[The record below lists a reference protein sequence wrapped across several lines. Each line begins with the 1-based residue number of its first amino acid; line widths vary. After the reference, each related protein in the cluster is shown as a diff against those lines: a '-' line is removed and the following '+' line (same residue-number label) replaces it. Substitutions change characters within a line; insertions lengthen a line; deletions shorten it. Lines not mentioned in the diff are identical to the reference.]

1 MSTPPDPASSRHS
14 LPLEDVTIDDRFW
27 SPRREVVR
35 TGTIPQQERQ
45 LRSGGQF
52 EALRLGWKPG
62 DPNEP
67 HIFWESDVAKWIEAA
82 SYSLAK
88 TPDPVLDAAVDEAI
102 DLLAGAQQE
111 DGYLNVYFTV
121 VAPGK
126 RFTDLRDTH
135 ELYCAGHLIEAGVAH
150 HSATGKTS
158 LLDIV
163 RRFADLIDREFGP
176 GGSAEGG
183 YDGHEEIEL
192 ALVKLYRATGERRY
206 LDLSKR
212 LIDARGTQPFYFDL
226 EREERGTEGYFSF
239 AFPERPKQVQR
250 FREYTQS
257 HLPVREQ
264 TEAVGHSVRAMY
276 LYTAMADLALE
287 YGDDGL
293 RSACERLWQNLTEKK
308 MYVTGGLGSDP
319 SIEGFGPDYDLPG
332 IGGYAETCA
341 AIGLVFWSQRMALLT
356 GEGRYADVMERALYN
371 AALSGASAEGTHYFY
386 GNPLASDG
394 SVHRH
399 EWFGV
404 ACCPPN
410 FARLLTSLEYYAYAE
425 GANEALVTLFVAGSA
440 AFSLDSG
447 AVRLDVATEYPR
459 SGSVSITVTPAEAAT
474 FTIAVRMPGW
484 AGGSATAEVN
494 GDPVD
499 VPSAVAGGYLR
510 LEREWRE
517 GDVITLDLPLAPQR
531 IWANPAVTE
540 DVGRVA
546 LRRGPLVYCLEGV
559 DHDVPVAALSLPRDS
574 GFGTELDEDLGIE
587 AIVADG
593 FADVAP
599 DGDDRLYRET
609 PPDSRPTR
617 VRAVPYFAWANRG
630 QSTMEVWIRETAR

>member
-1 MSTPPDPASSRHS
+1 VTTPPDLAIGRRS
-14 LPLEDVTIDDRFW
+14 LPMADVTIDDDFW
-27 SPRREVVR
+27 SPRRETVR
-35 TGTIPQQERQ
+35 TGTLPQQERQ

-82 SYSLAK
+82 SYSLAT
-88 TPDPVLDAAVDEAI
+88 TPDPALEAAVDEAI
-102 DLLAGAQQE
+102 ELLAGAQQE

-121 VAPGK
+121 VRPGE

-150 HSATGKTS
+150 FQATGKTS

-183 YDGHEEIEL
+183 YDGHEEVEL
-192 ALVKLYRATGERRY
+192 ALVKLFRVTGERRY
-206 LDLSKR
+206 LELSKR
-212 LIDARGTQPFYFDL
+212 LVDARGTQPFYFDL
-226 EREERGTEGYFSF
+226 EREKRGTEGYFSF

-287 YGDDGL
+287 YGDDEL
-293 RSACERLWQNLTEKK
+293 RRACERLWENLTEKK
-308 MYVTGGLGSDP
+308 LYVTGGLGSDP
-319 SIEGFGPDYDLPG
+319 SIEGFGPDYHLPG

-386 GNPLASDG
+386 DNPLASDG
-394 SVHRH
+394 SVSRH

-410 FARLLTSLEYYAYAE
+410 FARLLSSLEYYAYAE
-425 GANEALVTLFVAGSA
+425 GADEAVVNLFVAGSA
-440 AFSLDSG
+440 SFSLDAG
-447 AVRLDVATEYPR
+447 TVRLDVDTAYPR
-459 SGSVSITVTPAEAAT
+459 SGSVSIRVAPGEASP
-474 FTIAVRMPGW
+474 FTIAVRVPGW
-484 AGGSATAEVN
+484 AAGGATARLN
-494 GDPVD
+494 GEAVD
-499 VPSAVAGGYLR
+499 LASAAADGYLR
-510 LEREWRE
+510 VERDWKE
-517 GDVITLDLPLAPQR
+517 GDVLSLDLPLQPER
-531 IWANPAVTE
+531 IWANPAVT
-540 DVGRVA
+540 DDLGRVA

-559 DHDVPVAALSLPRDS
+559 DHPVPVAALSLPRNS
-574 GFGTELDEDLGIE
+574 GFDTEPDEDLGIE
-587 AIVADG
+587 AILSDG
-593 FADVAP
+593 FADRAP
-599 DGDDRLYRET
+599 AGDQSLYRSS
-609 PPDSRPTR
+609 PPEQQPTR
-617 VRAVPYFAWANRG
+617 LRAVPYFAWANRG
-630 QSTMEVWIRETAR
+630 QSTMEVWIRETSA

>member
-1 MSTPPDPASSRHS
+1 VTTPPDLAIGRRT
-14 LPLEDVTIDDRFW
+14 LRMADVTIDDDFW

-82 SYSLAK
+82 SYSLAT
-88 TPDPVLDAAVDEAI
+88 TPDPALDAAVDEAI
-102 DLLAGAQQE
+102 ELLAGAQQE

-121 VAPGK
+121 VRPGE

-150 HSATGKTS
+150 FQATGKAS
-158 LLDIV
+158 LLGIV

-192 ALVKLYRATGERRY
+192 ALVKLFRVTGERRY
-206 LDLSKR
+206 LELSKR
-212 LIDARGTQPFYFDL
+212 LIDARGTQPYYFDR
-226 EREERGTEGYFSF
+226 EREERGTEGYFSSV
-239 AFPERPKQVQR
+239 FPDRPTQVQR

-257 HLPVREQ
+257 HLPVRQQ

-287 YGDDGL
+287 YRDEEL
-293 RSACERLWQNLTEKK
+293 RLACERLWRNLTEKK

-410 FARLLTSLEYYAYAE
+410 FARLLSSLEYYAYAE
-425 GANEALVTLFVAGSA
+425 GANEAVVNLFVAGSA
-440 AFSLDSG
+440 SFSLDAG
-447 AVRLDVATEYPR
+447 AVRLDVSTAYPR
-459 SGSVSITVTPAEAAT
+459 SGSVSVTVTPAAAAS
-474 FTIAVRMPGW
+474 FTVAVRVPGW
-484 AGGSATAEVN
+484 AAGGASAAVN
-494 GDPVD
+494 GEPVD
-499 VPSAVAGGYLR
+499 LGAVSDGYLR
-510 LEREWRE
+510 LEREWAA
-517 GDVITLDLPLAPQR
+517 GDVITLELPLTAER

-540 DVGRVA
+540 DIGRVA

-559 DHDVPVAALSLPRDS
+559 DHPVPVAALSLPRAA
-574 GFGTELDEDLGIE
+574 GFDTEVDEDLNIE
-587 AIVADG
+587 ALVADG
-593 FADVAP
+593 FADRAP
-599 DGDDRLYRET
+599 DGDDSLYRST
-609 PPDSRPTR
+609 PPDQAPTR
-617 VRAVPYFAWANRG
+617 LRAVPYFAWANRG
-630 QSTMEVWIRETAR
+630 QSTMEVWIRETSG